1 MPSHSYNSVIYASV
15 GANNYIVFWVNPTF
29 VDPRHANLSSS
40 ELLGLMTFWINDT
53 QDAAEYA
60 AQVADEAPILGHL
73 LNSAVAGTLDK
84 LDIEQCIRSYG
95 TMFLSNRSNLLM
107 VRDDE
112 PYFGSL
118 FINNEVIDT
127 IKDDGC
133 AVDPVPWI
141 CLPKDDCKVS
151 CLDRLNEVLVEVQNL
166 TGVKYCLSQPTEE
179 FCKLQ
184 FSLPIAIVIILFNF
198 FKALIMLIL
207 AFGLREARVQT
218 MGDAITSFLVQPD
231 HIVFGRCLYNA
242 SDFKLA
248 GLSGNPRNLTFTK
261 KSTRFAET
269 GERRVWILT
278 YIL

>member
-1 MPSHSYNSVIYASV
+1 V
-15 GANNYIVFWVNPTF
+15 
-29 VDPRHANLSSS
+29 R
-40 ELLGLMTFWINDT
+40 GL
-53 QDAAEYA
+53 AA
-60 AQVADEAPILGHL
+60 P
-73 LNSAVAGTLDK
+73 DK

-95 TMFLSNRSNLLM
+95 TMFLSNRSNLLI
-107 VRDDE
+107 VGGDE
-112 PYFGSL
+112 AYIDSM

-133 AVDPVPWI
+133 AVDPVYWI
-141 CLPKDDCKVS
+141 CPRYDCKVT
-151 CLDRLNEVLVEVQNL
+151 CLNRLNEVLVEPRYW
-166 TGVKYCLSQPTEE
+166 TGAWTGADYCLSQPTEE

-218 MGDAITSFLVQPD
+218 MGDAITSFLIQPD

-248 GLSGNPRNLTFTK
+248 GLSGNPRDLTFTK
-261 KSTRFAET
+261 KSMRFAET